1 MTDSLISLVK
11 NALDSQCFFNAW
23 IFFTLAKLNITAA
36 ADRRTDNFL

>member
-11 NALDSQCFFNAW
+11 NALDSQCFLMPG
-23 IFFTLAKLNITAA
+23 FFTLAKLNITAA

>member
-23 IFFTLAKLNITAA
+23 IFLLSNLQKITW
-36 ADRRTDNFL
+36 